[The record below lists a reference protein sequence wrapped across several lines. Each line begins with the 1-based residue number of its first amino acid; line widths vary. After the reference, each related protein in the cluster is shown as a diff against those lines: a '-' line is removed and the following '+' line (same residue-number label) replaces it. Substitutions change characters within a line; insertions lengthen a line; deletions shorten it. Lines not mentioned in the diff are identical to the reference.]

1 MSVVAETTSKELDT
15 KPERSPSPRWIGELL
30 ALVYIAIIAM
40 IANVTGAFYV
50 MFPELG
56 ALSHD
61 VFTRPRGTWARAPM
75 LLAITPVL
83 TGLAGTIFTRTLPYG
98 YGSVLLTVGAAVLII
113 EVLRSPVAPA
123 ISAGLLPLVVG
134 IKSWW
139 YAPGIML
146 GTFLLAGLSIVWKR
160 YAAPEQITPEAM
172 IQDAVRDAIEAPSP
186 RYTWL
191 LALMAFVALAVF
203 FVKLTGLRF
212 ILFPPLV
219 VIGFEMLGHTE
230 ICPWAQRPLWLPLA
244 CFLTAAGGLFFW
256 HLFGVGPLAA
266 ACGMAWGILI
276 LRIFNLHVPPAL
288 AVALLPLVMN
298 KPTLMYPVSVG
309 IGTLMM
315 TVWFLLY
322 RSRFAPKTR
331 HIAAAC

>member
-1 MSVVAETTSKELDT
+1 MTASFRSLQAESTITTPHSAT
-15 KPERSPSPRWIGELL
+15 PRWLGELL
-30 ALVYIAIIAM
+30 ALVYIAIIAT
-40 IANVTGAFYV
+40 IASVTGAFYI

-61 VFTRPRGTWARAPM
+61 VYTRPRGTWARAPV

-83 TGLAGTIFTRTLPYG
+83 TGFAGTIFTRTLPYG
-98 YGSVLLTVGAAVLII
+98 YVSVLLTVGAAVLII

-146 GTFLLAGLSIVWKR
+146 GTFFLAALSIFWKR
-160 YAAPEQITPEAM
+160 YASRVEATPKEL
-172 IQDAVRDAIEAPSP
+172 IHDAVRDVIETPTPP

-191 LALMAFVALAVF
+191 AALMAFVAFGVLLVN
-203 FVKLTGLRF
+203 LTGLRF

-219 VIGFEMLGHTE
+219 VIGFEMLGHPE
-230 ICPWAQRPLWLPLA
+230 ICPWANRPMGLPLA
-244 CFLTAAGGLFFW
+244 CFLTAAGGFVFW

-266 ACGMAWGILI
+266 ACAMAWGIMI
-276 LRIFNLHVPPAL
+276 LRTFDLHVPPAL
-288 AVALLPLVMN
+288 AVALLPLVMDR
-298 KPTLMYPVSVG
+298 PTMMYPVSVG
-309 IGTLMM
+309 IGTLAM
-315 TVWFLLY
+315 TLWFLFY
-322 RSRFAPKTR
+322 RRATYHLSP
-331 HIAAAC
+331 